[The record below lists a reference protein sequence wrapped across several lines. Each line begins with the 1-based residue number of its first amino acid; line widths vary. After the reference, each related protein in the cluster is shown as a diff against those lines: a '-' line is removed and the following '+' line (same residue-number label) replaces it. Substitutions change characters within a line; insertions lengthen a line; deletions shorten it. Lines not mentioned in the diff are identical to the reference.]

1 MSVEKSK
8 IILDNIEITTSF
20 FEKIYIITTQC
31 KESGSLKE
39 LIYYSDL
46 DKIIQNEN
54 VETLIESG
62 ILYNID
68 SNRNIE
74 PKYAF
79 NVLKDNNIKQKEY
92 IKVLPEG
99 NYLTLAYTKEN
110 ELECKRKKFRD

>member
-1 MSVEKSK
+1 MKEVINHIDILNMSVEKSK
-8 IILDNIEITTSF
+8 SILDNREITTSF
-20 FEKIYIITTQC
+20 FEKRYIITTQC

-54 VETLIESG
+54 VETLIERG

-92 IKVLPEG
+92 IKVLP
-99 NYLTLAYTKEN
+99 
-110 ELECKRKKFRD
+110 